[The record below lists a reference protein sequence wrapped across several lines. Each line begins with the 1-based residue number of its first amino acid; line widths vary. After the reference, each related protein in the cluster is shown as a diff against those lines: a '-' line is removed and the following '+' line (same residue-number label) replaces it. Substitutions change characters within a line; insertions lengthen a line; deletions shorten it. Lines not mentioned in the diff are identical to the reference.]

1 MSANN
6 ERFESRIQALA
17 DRLLDDYGNERFI
30 DRLEMFT
37 QPDRHVIEELIG
49 KLLRLVFPGY
59 FRDYNYRIYNPKNNL
74 SALIEDIARNADFA
88 ADAIGRADEAGLREA
103 VRRSW
108 DLNRALDAG
117 TFPDSIKPFAAVL
130 DRHGAVY
137 KLLGAGGGGF
147 LLVLAPDAAS
157 ASAIRSEILA
167 APPNP
172 GTRFVTPSLS
182 RGLQITRS

>member
-1 MSANN
+1 M
-6 ERFESRIQALA
+6 RYL
-17 DRLLDDYGNERFI
+17 
-30 DRLEMFT
+30 
-37 QPDRHVIEELIG
+37 PDG
-49 KLLRLVFPGY
+49 LLRDLFDSGRALLVYTGVTRVARSILGEIVRSIFLGE
-59 FRDYNYRIYNPKNNL
+59 RR
-74 SALIEDIARNADFA
+74 SAAIIEDIARNADFA
-88 ADAIGRADEAGLREA
+88 ADAIQRADEAGLREA